1 LGNAI
6 QSVKMIVHLRKR
18 SHNRILPARLCTKGR
33 CIPIQ
38 QLVSWS
44 SPVVPKVWVE
54 TQTKVEK
61 SQKMG
66 RAEASQAG
74 AEYFQR
80 YFCFSVSVC
89 VGTWA
94 KGRWLKLKMNLATC
108 YQKSSIKLLFFHTFF

>member
-1 LGNAI
+1 LGDAT

-18 SHNRILPARLCTKGR
+18 SQNRILPARLCTKGR
-33 CIPIQ
+33 CSPTQ
-38 QLVSWS
+38 RLVSWS
-44 SPVVPKVWVE
+44 RPVVPKVLVE

-89 VGTWA
+89 
-94 KGRWLKLKMNLATC
+94 
-108 YQKSSIKLLFFHTFF
+108 